1 MHGYGRY
8 IWKDGRKYEGYY
20 ENNKKHGK
28 GVYTY
33 SDGSMYKGDWVEG
46 VQHGEGCIIDADQAV
61 ERKGWWNHGKL
72 KSWVKESPSPRKK
85 Q

>member
-8 IWKDGRKYEGYY
+8 IWKDGRKYEGFY

-46 VQHGEGCIIDADQAV
+46 V
-61 ERKGWWNHGKL
+61 
-72 KSWVKESPSPRKK
+72 
-85 Q
+85 